1 MTPQPAPGAAV
12 VQRDARTIPRC
23 ERRDGRRIATPT
35 SDEVPEFLEP
45 SLATR
50 TSFADVRLLLSWF
63 VPTPPSTEVIEWVQF
78 PTCSGE
84 AQRFRSVAWA

>member
-35 SDEVPEFLEP
+35 SDEVPNFL
-45 SLATR
+45 SV
-50 TSFADVRLLLSWF
+50 SFFIKS
-63 VPTPPSTEVIEWVQF
+63 
-78 PTCSGE
+78 
-84 AQRFRSVAWA
+84 